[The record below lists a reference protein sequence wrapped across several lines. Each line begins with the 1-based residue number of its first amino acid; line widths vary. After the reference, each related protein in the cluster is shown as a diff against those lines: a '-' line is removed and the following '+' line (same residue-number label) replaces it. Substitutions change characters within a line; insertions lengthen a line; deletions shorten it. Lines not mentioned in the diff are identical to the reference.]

1 MENFPPKLIPK
12 INIITPELA
21 AALDRA
27 NVSSRNA
34 TYILA
39 ATLKSLGIDIQSVN
53 LSYKTIQRNR
63 IFHRKN
69 IAEGLREDLKF
80 NDNYVVHWD
89 GKLLS
94 DIVGTEVVD
103 RLPILLT
110 SCGSEQLLG
119 VPKIDSGTGVE
130 QALAV
135 QSTLKQWGVSDYVKA
150 MCFDTAAT
158 NTG

>member
-119 VPKIDSGTGVE
+119 VPKLDSGTGVE

-150 MCFDTAAT
+150 VCFDTAAT